1 MSTETVSNIQNP
13 YRLIPRFLTLYKN
26 TFLQFFFLSW
36 VGKYGEWIS
45 PNCGKKGGAGQN
57 TFQSLYSYSRHSSS
71 IVYPLTNIMTTVSL
85 HLESSMLN
93 IASNPCFALNV
104 LLPLLSSP
112 LLSLLQAFSATVGQI
127 HTWLQHLQL
136 CRGLARCNQDE
147 PVQRQLP
154 QLRLYLPAAGGSND
168 LRVSSPAHAQND
180 NFQKNPI
187 WHSMAT
193 LIRDDS
199 TSSVRI
205 LSMNAPSDS
214 SLLTDCIKVKAAW
227 VMHKN
232 ITHYYRK

>member
-112 LLSLLQAFSATVGQI
+112 LLSSPLLSSPSSRPSQPLLDRSIPDFNTFSSVED
-127 HTWLQHLQL
+127 WLAAIKMSQYRDNFLNSGFTSLQL
-136 CRGLARCNQDE
+136 VAQMTSEWVHLLMRKTTTSKKTPYGTRWPHLYE
-147 PVQRQLP
+147 MTQR
-154 QLRLYLPAAGGSND
+154 
-168 LRVSSPAHAQND
+168 RVCV
-180 NFQKNPI
+180 F
-187 WHSMAT
+187 
-193 LIRDDS
+193 
-199 TSSVRI
+199 
-205 LSMNAPSDS
+205 
-214 SLLTDCIKVKAAW
+214 
-227 VMHKN
+227 
-232 ITHYYRK
+232 